1 MFFLHWSMWCW
12 FQGFLIGDLKPAGL
26 AAAYFPEA

>member
-1 MFFLHWSMWCW
+1 MDLYRHWFLLVTEVC
-12 FQGFLIGDLKPAGL
+12 LLKPAGL